1 MKWRYIAV
9 LMALCVGGLSRS
21 VAPSTALAGQAS
33 ARSSDGLGYGL
44 DATAVDPTVGMCQN
58 FYRHACGGFI
68 SRTTVDERT
77 PSVVMADRR
86 FDANLQQTMASLFQ
100 PTSANADPDIRRLAA
115 FQASCLSASAGVT
128 NADQAIIRQ
137 WLRKIDGVATRQDL
151 APMMR
156 VLASIGVEP
165 FVTYGG
171 RIEPVDVGR
180 YRGELHN
187 TRIWAEK
194 AAVER
199 AFVMSGTAPD
209 AASRDA
215 AAVEELGTRLGRSAI
230 PRFDFSRNQHP
241 MKASELAGLA
251 PNFDWPGYFALVG
264 LTPDQT
270 INVTSPA
277 YLEEVGATLRT
288 ADLSVL
294 RAYLRWS
301 FLYSFR
307 GELPRSYDT
316 VFTAAPLPVRPSLDA
331 TQRCRDATIRAL
343 GIEFSRALSRQ
354 VLSPNSRREA
364 QSLSESIRAVA
375 VKAVAA
381 TPWLSP
387 AGRRAT
393 AQKLAATDLK
403 IGYPDKWPATGDFPV
418 RSDAFL
424 ANVLASRR
432 FEQSREWQ
440 RAGKSRSRLDWEFK
454 VDPWIGE
461 GMAAARL
468 AQPNGFPDAFTNSL
482 LMTAAFLLPPRFDPK
497 APLEVIYGTYGS
509 VFGHE
514 LVHVA
519 QTYEFDAQ
527 GRMAALWSSVDV
539 AAAERAGQCLI
550 READQFAQDQGL
562 KIDALRQSDE
572 NMADFGGARLAYLAL
587 AERIGPSVN
596 RPDVKGMTPAKRFF
610 YAYAQS
616 WCVAETDENR
626 RNGAANDGHGP
637 TEFRVNGVLSNM
649 PEFASAFGCAAG
661 SPMTR
666 PTGQQCIVW

>member
-1 MKWRYIAV
+1 V
-9 LMALCVGGLSRS
+9 
-21 VAPSTALAGQAS
+21 
-33 ARSSDGLGYGL
+33 
-44 DATAVDPTVGMCQN
+44 
-58 FYRHACGGFI
+58 
-68 SRTTVDERT
+68 VDERT
-77 PSVVMADRR
+77 PSVILADRR

-100 PTSANADPDIRRLAA
+100 TRPGTTDPDVRRLAA
-115 FQASCLSASAGVT
+115 FQASCLAAIAGGGE
-128 NADQAIIRQ
+128 ADQAIIRQ
-137 WLRKIDGVATRQDL
+137 WLQKIDGVETRQGL

-156 VLASIGVEP
+156 ELASIGVEP
-165 FVTYGG
+165 FVAYSG
-171 RIEPVDVGR
+171 RIDPNDFGR

-187 TRIWAEK
+187 TRLWAEK
-194 AAVER
+194 SAVER
-199 AFVMSGTAPD
+199 AFVTAGTPPD
-209 AASRDA
+209 VASRDA
-215 AAVEELGTRLGRSAI
+215 AAVAELATRLGRSAVS
-230 PRFDFSRNQHP
+230 RFDFSRNQHP
-241 MKASELAGLA
+241 MKASELASVA
-251 PNFDWPGYFALVG
+251 PGFDWPGYFALVE
-264 LTPDQT
+264 LTPSQT
-270 INVTSPA
+270 VNVTSPT
-277 YLEEVGATLRT
+277 YLKEVGTALQT
-288 ADLSVL
+288 ADLSAL

-301 FLYSFR
+301 FLYSLR
-307 GELPRSYDT
+307 GELPRSYDN
-316 VFTAAPLPVRPSLDA
+316 VFTAAPVPIRPSLDA
-331 TQRCRDATIRAL
+331 TQRCRDATVRGL

-354 VLSPNSRREA
+354 ALTPSSRHEA
-364 QSLSESIRAVA
+364 QTLSESIRAVA

-387 AGRRAT
+387 TGRRAT
-393 AQKLAATDLK
+393 ARKLAATDLK
-403 IGYPDKWPATGDFPV
+403 IGYPDKWPTTGDFPV

-432 FEQSREWQ
+432 FEQNREWQ
-440 RAGKSRSRLDWEFK
+440 RAGKPRSRLDWEFK

-519 QTYEFDAQ
+519 QTYQFDAQ
-527 GRMAALWSSVDV
+527 GRMAALWTNVDIE
-539 AAAERAGQCLI
+539 AAERAGQCLI
-550 READQFAQDQGL
+550 READQFAIEQGL
-562 KIDALRQSDE
+562 KIDARRQIDE

-587 AERIGPSVN
+587 AERIGPAVS
-596 RPDVKGMTPAKRFF
+596 RPDANGMTPAKRFF

-616 WCVAETDENR
+616 YCVAETDENR

-649 PEFASAFGCAAG
+649 PEFAGAFGCPAG

-666 PTGQQCIVW
+666 PIGQQCIVW